1 MYRITLVD
9 SALPKQLQ
17 VRSEAPIQLSSEE
30 ARQGDLAHNTLHVL
44 GFGLAGAILANALV
58 LAFFTLS

>member
-1 MYRITLVD
+1 MYQITLVD

-17 VRSEAPIQLSSEE
+17 VRPDVAIQLSSEE

-58 LAFFTLS
+58 LAFFTFS